1 MKDFKYIWLLLLLIL
16 NSFGACSDDDPLM
29 PGERPSSGTDPAPE
43 EQVLHDGFNFDPAIP
58 KADEPLTITFKA
70 PEGSNFYGYA
80 DDLYLH
86 SGTGAN
92 WTGAPT
98 WGDNQNK
105 YRLKKT
111 KDNVWSITLSSSI
124 RHFYSVAPSTPLQT
138 INLIVRDAEGS
149 QQTYDY
155 ATLVEDS
162 QNGFIWEEP
171 QKAPLPISGEEKEG
185 IHIHSATSIMLV
197 LYDKDSQGGHKD
209 CVFVTGN
216 FNNWKL
222 DSRYMMKYD
231 ETNHCWWITLEE
243 LTAGETQFQYFVY
256 SASDG
261 GTYLCDPYCEQALE
275 KGVDTNFPTG
285 AQAPYVSVVSTNPQP
300 YQWSAGEFEMK
311 NKENPVIYE
320 LLLRDFTSSGN
331 LAGAMEKLPYLK
343 ELGIDAIELMPV
355 QEFAGN
361 DSWGYNTGLYFA
373 LDASYGTQN
382 EYKAF
387 IDACH
392 QNGIAVIFD
401 VVYNHTNN
409 DNPFARMYWDTFN
422 NRPSTKNPWLNAVT
436 PHQRYVFS
444 PDDFNHTSEQ
454 TKAFVKR
461 NLKYLLDTYHID
473 GFRFDFTKGFT
484 QKQTTGDD
492 DLAAT
497 DPARVSVLKEYYE
510 AVKAVKEDAM
520 VTMEHFCANEETTLA
535 TEGIHFWRNMNH
547 SYCQSAMGWKDNS
560 DFSGLYDTTRPNQ
573 FVGYMESHDEER
585 CAYKQIE
592 YGNGALKTN
601 LSERLKQLSSNAAFF
616 FTVPGPKML
625 WQFGEMGYDISI
637 DENGRTGKKPV
648 LWEYQTE
655 RKSLVD
661 IYTKLITLRT
671 THSDLFNASSQFTWK
686 VSYNDWD
693 NGRTLTLKA
702 VNGKQLH
709 VYANFTYAS
718 IDYTIPEGTWY
729 LYLENGNPVEGE
741 KKISVPAHE
750 FRLYTNFAE

>member
-185 IHIHSATSIMLV
+185 IHIHSATSITLV

-436 PHQRYVFS
+436 PHQKYVFS
-444 PDDFNHTSEQ
+444 PDDFNHTSE
-454 TKAFVKR
+454 
-461 NLKYLLDTYHID
+461 
-473 GFRFDFTKGFT
+473 
-484 QKQTTGDD
+484 
-492 DLAAT
+492 
-497 DPARVSVLKEYYE
+497 P
-510 AVKAVKEDAM
+510 
-520 VTMEHFCANEETTLA
+520 
-535 TEGIHFWRNMNH
+535 
-547 SYCQSAMGWKDNS
+547 
-560 DFSGLYDTTRPNQ
+560 
-573 FVGYMESHDEER
+573 
-585 CAYKQIE
+585 
-592 YGNGALKTN
+592 
-601 LSERLKQLSSNAAFF
+601 
-616 FTVPGPKML
+616 
-625 WQFGEMGYDISI
+625 
-637 DENGRTGKKPV
+637 
-648 LWEYQTE
+648 
-655 RKSLVD
+655 
-661 IYTKLITLRT
+661 
-671 THSDLFNASSQFTWK
+671 
-686 VSYNDWD
+686 VSY
-693 NGRTLTLKA
+693 THLTLP
-702 VNGKQLH
+702 
-709 VYANFTYAS
+709 
-718 IDYTIPEGTWY
+718 TI
-729 LYLENGNPVEGE
+729 LLV
-741 KKISVPAHE
+741 
-750 FRLYTNFAE
+750 